1 MPQTNGA
8 LPQYRAMIRVWSDT
22 KFANHSDFWKEPN
35 LKKCDPTPLSPCK
48 WFGFQCM
55 LYIDSD
61 INDKSQFITDGFLRY
76 IPS

>member
-35 LKKCDPTPLSPCK
+35 LKK
-48 WFGFQCM
+48 M
-55 LYIDSD
+55 
-61 INDKSQFITDGFLRY
+61 
-76 IPS
+76 